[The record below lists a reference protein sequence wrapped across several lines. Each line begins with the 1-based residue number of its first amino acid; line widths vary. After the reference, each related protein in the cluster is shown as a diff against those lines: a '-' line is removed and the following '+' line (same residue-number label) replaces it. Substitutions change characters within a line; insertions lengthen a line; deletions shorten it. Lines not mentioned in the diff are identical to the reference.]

1 MHKLHRDPVPP
12 AGLSNY
18 RPGQHTWGDGTPTQQ
33 ERQGIWDK
41 LNDMQ
46 DHRCAYCEGPISEGH
61 RHIEHFRQRSRYPQ
75 GTFAWGNLFGSCN
88 RKGTCGD
95 HKDKCGVYSHAD
107 LIKPDVEDPEQF
119 LVFDAFG
126 GIAPRSCLQ
135 PQEHHRAS
143 ESIRILALDGA
154 LQQIRFAEVQG
165 YVQTAEYFANLANQ
179 FPQDEWQS
187 LLQEELDNIA
197 SLPYATAIRH
207 VLTNQSVTS

>member
-1 MHKLHRDPVPP
+1 MHKLHRDPVAP
-12 AGLSNY
+12 AGLSIY

-33 ERQGIWDK
+33 ERQGIWAK
-41 LNDMQ
+41 LNIMQ
-46 DHRCAYCEGPISEGH
+46 GHRCAYCEGPITEGH

-75 GTFAWGNLFGSCN
+75 GTFVWDNLFGSCN

-95 HKDKCGVYSHAD
+95 HKDKCGPYPHAD

-119 LVFDAFG
+119 LVFDASG
-126 GIAPRSCLQ
+126 CISPRSGLQ
-135 PQEHHRAS
+135 PQDKHRAT
-143 ESIRILALDGA
+143 ETIRILALDGA

-165 YVQTAEYFANLANQ
+165 YVQTAEYFASLADQ
-179 FPQDEWQS
+179 FPTGEWQP

-207 VLTNQSVTS
+207 VLTNQSMTS